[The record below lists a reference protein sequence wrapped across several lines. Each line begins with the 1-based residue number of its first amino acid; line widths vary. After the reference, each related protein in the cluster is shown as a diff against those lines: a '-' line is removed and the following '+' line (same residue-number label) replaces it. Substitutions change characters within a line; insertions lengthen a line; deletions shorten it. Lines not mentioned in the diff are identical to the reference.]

1 MPEPGFVYG
10 LESSQKNEAGNHQVL
25 LQCKKWLIRLWSGQ
39 WLTPDQERISCPLA
53 LNFSDV
59 YHTLVNK

>member
-1 MPEPGFVYG
+1 MSETGFVND

-25 LQCKKWLIRLWSGQ
+25 LQCKKWLIRLRSSQ
-39 WLTPDQERISCPLA
+39 WLSPDQERILCPLI

-59 YHTLVNK
+59 